1 MTAMRPAIE
10 YVAWADDA
18 FLAALGRYPQEALAA
33 PCLAGSFTVG
43 GLVRHILGGAEWYQY
58 CLAGAMWS
66 ETPSPTTHAELAALR
81 ARLAEVNATLVRE
94 SDAPDRMMEF
104 DDEDGPRTALRSV
117 LLTQAIVHSV
127 EHRAHIVMGLEAAG
141 FSDIDLDALSAWGF
155 QAHLREQG

>member
-1 MTAMRPAIE
+1 MSTMKPAIE
-10 YVAWADDA
+10 YVAWADDT
-18 FLAALGRYPQEALAA
+18 FLRALGEYPQEALAV
-33 PCLAGSFTVG
+33 PCLAGTWTVG

-66 ETPSPTTHAELAALR
+66 DLLPPTTHAELAEVR

-94 SDAPDRMMEF
+94 SEAPDAVVEF
-104 DDEDGPRTALRSV
+104 DDEDGPRSAPRSV

-141 FSDIDLDALSAWGF
+141 HSDIDLDHLSAWGF
-155 QAHLREQG
+155 LAHRRGQG